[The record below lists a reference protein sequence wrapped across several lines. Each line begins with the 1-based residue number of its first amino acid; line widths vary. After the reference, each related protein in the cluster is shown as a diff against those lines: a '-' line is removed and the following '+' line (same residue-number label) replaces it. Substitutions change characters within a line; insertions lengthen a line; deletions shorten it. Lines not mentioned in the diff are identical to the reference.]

1 MQEASTLALC
11 EALLDFAAAPGRHAL
26 RLREPVLL
34 FDELDLVALWALGR
48 LPEGLSE
55 PQAVRQA
62 ALLFVL
68 RACFAPGL
76 NHYQLLGLSR
86 SFQTAQLRARYRALI
101 RLTHPDMGIE
111 GLPVGAAGMV
121 NRAHAVLA
129 DEAQRA
135 VYDRQLL
142 TQLPSAAAVSPG
154 AGQHTGRFGAAAASP
169 SGLALMGSRWS
180 GLRHLASMRVV
191 RMLLTGGVLLL
202 GAVLA
207 LGWAMRGTGNQGR
220 LVANER
226 SESALKPATAE
237 TDTVRLRIPAQ
248 WSNGIDVP
256 AASVQLPS
264 ALVNGGP
271 AATTASAAQAA
282 PAAQALAS
290 GPGAM
295 PFAAGVRPNAPVNLP
310 VSAPFNAPV
319 SAAFNAPVS
328 ASVNVAASASV
339 APPAPVVTPKL
350 AEPASPAT
358 STAPSTAPSAASA
371 PSPSPSFFASLASA
385 FKASPAK
392 PEEVAVASA
401 SAAVKPASA
410 STPGS
415 APTAALKTA
424 SSAASSAA
432 SAPTLAS
439 PLTSA
444 STPPA
449 KAAPT
454 AAQASATATATATAT
469 ASAAAPGPRW
479 PSAKADTA
487 PAVAPSADVPV
498 VAGRSTVWDVD
509 VPSARTYLQDLLT
522 QLAQPEQARST
533 SHALAQMNVNGSLLM
548 PPGAVG
554 DVVRSVQIER
564 ADLSES
570 HRPGVLRI
578 RGVMRAQVS
587 SPNTQSRAVRWR
599 VQAEFRGTA
608 QGTVL
613 TLLDLKDTE

>member
-34 FDELDLVALWALGR
+34 FDEMDLVALWALGR

-154 AGQHTGRFGAAAASP
+154 AGQHTSRFGAAAASP
-169 SGLALMGSRWS
+169 SGLALRGSRWS

-226 SESALKPATAE
+226 SESALKPGTAE
-237 TDTVRLRIPAQ
+237 TETVRLRIPAQ

-282 PAAQALAS
+282 PAVQAMAS
-290 GPGAM
+290 GLGAM
-295 PFAAGVRPNAPVNLP
+295 PFAAGVRPNAPVNVP

-319 SAAFNAPVS
+319 NAAFNAPVS

-339 APPAPVVTPKL
+339 AAAAPVVTPKL
-350 AEPASPAT
+350 AEPASPA
-358 STAPSTAPSAASA
+358 PSPAPSAASA

-432 SAPTLAS
+432 SAPALAS
-439 PLTSA
+439 PSTSA

-454 AAQASATATATATAT
+454 AAQAP